1 MELHETSL
9 VLNYVFGSSHVLNP
23 LRKRVGNE
31 GMGTHIY
38 FRNFGGKGYLA
49 RLGTIPSVM
58 TFPTTVMALHT
69 CYTLVSIVVSLLL
82 LGKTFSQL
90 GVLRSMLT
98 FLGQFAT
105 KRPFALRLTSLGN

>member
-1 MELHETSL
+1 
-9 VLNYVFGSSHVLNP
+9 
-23 LRKRVGNE
+23 
-31 GMGTHIY
+31 MGTHIY
-38 FRNFGGKGYLA
+38 FRNFDGKGYVA

-69 CYTLVSIVVSLLL
+69 CYTLVSIALSLLL
-82 LGKTFSQL
+82 LGNTFSQL

-105 KRPFALRLTSLGN
+105 KGPFALRPTSLGN